1 MKNLLTF
8 IKFTFLGF
16 LGLFNPALFGQTE
29 VAVAEKEG
37 QGLLWEISG
46 NGLETS
52 SFLFGTIHIISEDDF
67 VMTEMTKESYGD
79 VFLVE
84 LPGPC

>member
-1 MKNLLTF
+1 MKNILTF

-16 LGLFNPALFGQTE
+16 LGLFNPSLFGQTE

-46 NGLETS
+46 NGLENS
-52 SFLFGTIHIISEDDF
+52 SFLYGTIHIISKDDF
-67 VMTEMTKESYGD
+67 VMTDMTKDKIAGSEQ
-79 VFLVE
+79 VVME
-84 LPGPC
+84 